1 MTKEIIA
8 YISVIVPWVVFI
20 FTNTSITT
28 HQNRSNFCKKI
39 ICLISTCLSSIAVIC
54 IGIFN
59 IYSKNY
65 IITIICFEWLIIMG
79 YNIFYAYLLLKKD
92 KQ

>member
-20 FTNTSITT
+20 FTYTSITT
-28 HQNRSNFCKKI
+28 HQTKSNFYKKI
-39 ICLISTCLSSIAVIC
+39 LCLISACLSSIAVIC

-59 IYSKNY
+59 IYSQNY
-65 IITIICFEWLIIMG
+65 IITIICCEWLIITG
-79 YNIFYAYLLLKKD
+79 YNIFCAYLLLKKD